1 MSRTHGRPPRRG
13 NSAREGARGDARA
26 ASASSTPESTS
37 TVTIERI
44 AAGGDGVA
52 RNDGLVVFV
61 PRTAPGDVV
70 QVAVRMQGRLG
81 RGRVLQLLTPSPA
94 RVAPQ
99 CRHYVDDA
107 CGGCQLQHLHED
119 AQRDARRHIVQDA
132 MARIGKRDIA
142 LPPLTSGAS
151 WYYRGRLT
159 LHLHRKGSRWV
170 GGLHPAGDASRVFAL
185 HECAIVHPT
194 LITAWHAVRDVMG
207 SVPMPTAT
215 ALRLGLRLGVDDGT
229 VVHVVVQGGVSWPA
243 FSDFQETLARSLPG
257 ASVWWIDAHRD
268 AHGQLRAAEGDAT
281 LALIST
287 EVPDVEHDGADETG
301 PAAEEALAFAQVNG
315 EIAEQLRAL
324 VERQIVAFTPTHVLD
339 AYAGSGVL
347 AERLALAGV
356 RVTTIESDAAG
367 VRAMQ
372 TRLRARGEAVA
383 SRVTAIRDYVE
394 RALPRLA
401 QTTGAEAVAGAAL
414 APDIVLL
421 NPPRRGVDR
430 AVTDWLEHAPSRVR
444 GLVYVSC
451 DPATLAR
458 DLARMPSWRI
468 AHVECFD
475 MFPQTAHVETVCIL
489 HREVA

>member
-1 MSRTHGRPPRRG
+1 MAP
-13 NSAREGARGDARA
+13 
-26 ASASSTPESTS
+26 STPES
-37 TVTIERI
+37 VATISVERI

-61 PRTAPGDVV
+61 PRTAPGDVA

-81 RGRVLQLLTPSPA
+81 RGRVLQLVAPSAA
-94 RVAPQ
+94 RVTPR
-99 CRHYVDDA
+99 CHHYVDDQ
-107 CGGCQLQHLHED
+107 CGGCQLQHLSDD

-132 MARIGKRDIA
+132 LARIGKREIA
-142 LPPLTSGAS
+142 LPTLTSGAS
-151 WYYRGRLT
+151 WEYRGRLT
-159 LHLHRKGSRWV
+159 LHLQRKGSRWI
-170 GGLHPAGDASRVFAL
+170 GGLHPAGEPTQVFAL
-185 HECAIVHPT
+185 TECSIVHPA
-194 LITAWHAVRDVMG
+194 LITAWNAVRDVMQ
-207 SVPMPTAT
+207 SVPMPNAQT
-215 ALRLGLRLGVDDGT
+215 LRLGLRLGVDDGT
-229 VVHVVVQGGVSWPA
+229 VVHVVVQGGTAWPSFA
-243 FSDFQETLARSLPG
+243 DFEETLTRSLPG

-287 EVPDVEHDGADETG
+287 EVPDDAHDASDDVA
-301 PAAEEALAFAQVNG
+301 PASEEALAFAQVNG

-324 VERQIVAFTPTHVLD
+324 VERQIVAFAPTHVLD

-347 AERLALAGV
+347 AERLAAAGV

-372 TRLRARGEAVA
+372 TRLSARGDAIA

-401 QTTGAEAVAGAAL
+401 SPGDAATDAL
-414 APDIVLL
+414 TATDSPDIVLL

-430 AVTDWLEHAPSRVR
+430 AVTDWLERAPAHVR

-458 DLARMPSWRI
+458 DIARLPSWRI

-475 MFPQTAHVETVCIL
+475 MFPQTAHVETVCVL
-489 HREVA
+489 HREAA